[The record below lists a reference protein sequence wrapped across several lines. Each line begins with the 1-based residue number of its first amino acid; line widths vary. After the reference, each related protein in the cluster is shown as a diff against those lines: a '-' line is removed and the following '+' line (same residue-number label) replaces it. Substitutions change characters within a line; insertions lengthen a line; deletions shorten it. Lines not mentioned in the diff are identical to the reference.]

1 MNARSQWAEQGSSAS
16 SGLEADPRSP
26 AASGLVGRAWRV
38 FATGFCFTVFG
49 IGGLLQGLTLFPLL
63 RLLSG
68 SRRRAQPV
76 IRAALRHNFRLFV
89 GLMRTLGL
97 LTYEVRGRE
106 RLLSQGQLI
115 VANHPTLID
124 VVFLL
129 SLVPDATCVV
139 KQGLWRNPFLR
150 GPVAWAGY
158 VANSDSESLVRDC
171 SAALRAGHSLVM
183 FPEGSRTVPGR
194 PIHLKRGAA
203 QIAIAS
209 RAPVLPV
216 VIDCEPLT
224 LTKDSPW
231 YRVPERRPHWTLTV
245 GTLIPDSLI
254 EASAPP
260 SIAARH
266 LTQHLASVFARGAQT
281 PEEGAP
287 VSLPTT
293 NAPGIGRASL

>member
-1 MNARSQWAEQGSSAS
+1 MNAQPQRAYQGSLRLATASAR
-16 SGLEADPRSP
+16 AD
-26 AASGLVGRAWRV
+26 RAWRV

-49 IGGLLQGLTLFPLL
+49 IGGMLQGLTLFPVL
-63 RLLSG
+63 RLLAG
-68 SRRRAQPV
+68 SRRRAQPL

-89 GLMRTLGL
+89 GLMRILGL

-106 RLLSQGQLI
+106 RLLSPGQLV

-129 SLVPDATCVV
+129 SLIPDATCVV
-139 KQGLWRNPFLR
+139 KRGLWRNPFLR
-150 GPVAWAGY
+150 APVSWAGY
-158 VANSDSESLVRDC
+158 VANSDSESLVHDC

-183 FPEGSRTVPGR
+183 FPEGSRTVPGH
-194 PIHLKRGAA
+194 PILLKRGAA

-209 RAPVLPV
+209 GAPVLPV
-216 VIDCEPLT
+216 VIACEPLT

-231 YRVPERRPHWTLTV
+231 YRVPARRPHWTLAV
-245 GTLIPDSLI
+245 GSPIPGSLI
-254 EASAPP
+254 DATVPP

-266 LTQHLASVFARGAQT
+266 LTQHLAALFGAQA
-281 PEEGAP
+281 PEGAS